1 MTGGVMDVVLVIVV
15 AILSIAAAVAIF
27 RVVKG
32 PSILDRVMGIDVLL
46 AIVCAGIIADMAVR
60 KHQDNLT
67 LVVIISLVGFIGS
80 VAVARFVI
88 DRRPHEH

>member
-1 MTGGVMDVVLVIVV
+1 MTGIMDVVLVIVG
-15 AILSIAAAVAIF
+15 AILTSAAAVAIF
-27 RVVKG
+27 RIVKG

-60 KHQDNLT
+60 KHQDNMT

-80 VAVARFVI
+80 VAVARYVI

>member
-1 MTGGVMDVVLVIVV
+1 MSGMMDIVLVIVV
-15 AILSIAAAVAIF
+15 AILAIAAAVAVS

-80 VAVARFVI
+80 VAVARYVI

>member
-1 MTGGVMDVVLVIVV
+1 MTGLMDVVLVIVG
-15 AILSIAAAVAIF
+15 AILTSAAAVAIF
-27 RVVKG
+27 RIVKG

-60 KHQDNLT
+60 KHQDNMT

-80 VAVARFVI
+80 VAVARYVI

>member
-1 MTGGVMDVVLVIVV
+1 MTGLMDVVLVIVG
-15 AILSIAAAVAIF
+15 ASLTSAAAVAIF
-27 RVVKG
+27 RIVKG

-60 KHQDNLT
+60 KHQDNMT

-80 VAVARFVI
+80 VAVARYVI

>member
-1 MTGGVMDVVLVIVV
+1 MTGIMDVVLVIVG
-15 AILSIAAAVAIF
+15 AILTIAAAVAIF
-27 RVVKG
+27 RIVKG

-60 KHQDNLT
+60 KHQDNMT

-80 VAVARFVI
+80 VAVARYVI

>member
-1 MTGGVMDVVLVIVV
+1 MTGIMDIVLVIVG
-15 AILSIAAAVAIF
+15 AILTIAAAVAIF
-27 RVVKG
+27 RIVKG

-80 VAVARFVI
+80 VAVARYVI

>member
-1 MTGGVMDVVLVIVV
+1 MTGLMDIVLVIVG
-15 AILSIAAAVAIF
+15 AILTIAAAVAIF
-27 RVVKG
+27 RIVKG

-80 VAVARFVI
+80 VAVARYVI

>member
-1 MTGGVMDVVLVIVV
+1 MTGGIMDVVLVIVV

>member
-1 MTGGVMDVVLVIVV
+1 MTGIMDIVLVIVG
-15 AILSIAAAVAIF
+15 AILTIAAAVAIF

-80 VAVARFVI
+80 VAVARYVI

>member
-1 MTGGVMDVVLVIVV
+1 MDIVLVIVG
-15 AILSIAAAVAIF
+15 AILTIAAAVAIF
-27 RVVKG
+27 RIVKG

-80 VAVARFVI
+80 VAVARYVI

>member
-1 MTGGVMDVVLVIVV
+1 MTGLMDVVLVIVG
-15 AILSIAAAVAIF
+15 AILTIAAAVAIF
-27 RVVKG
+27 RIVKG

-60 KHQDNLT
+60 KHQDNMT

-80 VAVARFVI
+80 VAVARYVI

>member
-1 MTGGVMDVVLVIVV
+1 MTGIMDLVLVIVG
-15 AILSIAAAVAIF
+15 AILTVAAAVAIF

-60 KHQDNLT
+60 KHQDNMT

-80 VAVARFVI
+80 VAVARYVI

>member
-1 MTGGVMDVVLVIVV
+1 MTGIMDVVLVIVG
-15 AILSIAAAVAIF
+15 AILTVAAAVAIF

-80 VAVARFVI
+80 VAVARYVI

>member
-1 MTGGVMDVVLVIVV
+1 MTGIMDVVLVIVG
-15 AILSIAAAVAIF
+15 AILTIAAAVAIS
-27 RVVKG
+27 RIVKG

-60 KHQDNLT
+60 KHQDNMT

-80 VAVARFVI
+80 VAVARYVI